1 VRTLL
6 KGLDVARRVISV
18 DAIHTQKA
26 TGVWTYEGL
35 ASLKPVFRR
44 GESVTVSASRAE
56 EF

>member
-1 VRTLL
+1 L